1 MNEMNELER
10 LRARVAE
17 LEAERASAAGGAV
30 ATAGSDRHSGWR
42 APVSAVMIVLACLL
56 APLSVASV
64 WTNTI
69 ISDTDRYVDTVA
81 PVIDSPAVQSALT
94 TQVTAVV
101 MDNLDVDT
109 LTARTLTTI
118 AKQPNVPP
126 RVAAALPALAVPLV
140 NGIEGFTRDQVAKVL
155 ASPQFAQ
162 VWDQVNRVAHTQVVK
177 LLEGN
182 QGGAVSAQGDT
193 VTLNLAPVIA
203 AVKARLVSQ
212 GFALA
217 DNIPVVNKS
226 FVLAQSDSISQAQ
239 GFYKLLNTL
248 GVWLPIASLVL
259 LVGGVATARDRRRA
273 VLRGSL
279 GVVAGMVFLG
289 VLLTLARMWYVNTTP
304 ADVLTPSAAGDV
316 FDTLVR
322 FLRTSLRA
330 LAVAALL
337 AALAAFL
344 AGPST
349 AAVKTRATFEH
360 GLGSA
365 RAGAESAGWD
375 TGRFGTWTF
384 AHRRALQLSTMV
396 LAGLLLMFWTRP
408 TAWVVIGVGLAAV
421 LVLALIEFLGT
432 PPVSVVSVDT
442 AGAAPPPA
450 PTAPASPNQVSGAH
464 AEASGTA
471 RHPASGAQRRG

>member
-1 MNEMNELER
+1 M
-10 LRARVAE
+10 
-17 LEAERASAAGGAV
+17 
-30 ATAGSDRHSGWR
+30 
-42 APVSAVMIVLACLL
+42 
-56 APLSVASV
+56 
-64 WTNTI
+64 
-69 ISDTDRYVDTVA
+69 ISDASRCVGTVA

-94 TQVTAVV
+94 TQVTAAV
-101 MDNLDVDT
+101 MDNLDADT
-109 LTARTLTTI
+109 LTARTLATI

-162 VWDQVNRVAHTQVVK
+162 VWDQVNRVAHTQVLK

-217 DNIPVVNKS
+217 DNIPAVHRS

-239 GFYKLLNTL
+239 TFYQLLNTL

-273 VLRGSL
+273 LLRGSL
-279 GVVAGMVFLG
+279 GVVAGMVVLG

-304 ADVLTPSAAGDV
+304 GNVLTPTAAGDV

-337 AALAAFL
+337 VALAAFL
-344 AGPST
+344 AGPSA

-365 RAGAESAGWD
+365 RQGAESAGWD
-375 TGRFGTWTF
+375 AGRFGTWTF
-384 AHRRALQLSTMV
+384 AHRRALQVTTMA
-396 LAGLLLMFWTRP
+396 LAGLVLMFWTRP

-432 PPVSVVSVDT
+432 PPVALV
-442 AGAAPPPA
+442 AAPSTAAA
-450 PTAPASPNQVSGAH
+450 PTAPEPPTGVPL
-464 AEASGTA
+464 EASGAA
-471 RHPASGAQRRG
+471 RQPAGDRTGPRT

>member
-1 MNEMNELER
+1 MDEKSELEQ

-17 LEAERASAAGGAV
+17 LETDPTSAGDGTVAGRRP
-30 ATAGSDRHSGWR
+30 AGHAGWR
-42 APVSAVMIVLACLL
+42 APVSAVMIILGCVL

-64 WTNTI
+64 WTNAM
-69 ISDTDRYVDTVA
+69 ISDTNRYVTTVA

-94 TQVTAVV
+94 TQVTAAV
-101 MDNLDVDT
+101 MDNLDVQT
-109 LTARTLTTI
+109 LTAQTLQAI

-126 RVAAALPALAVPLV
+126 RVAASLPALTVPLV
-140 NGIEGFTRDQVAKVL
+140 NGIEGFTRTQVAKVL

-162 VWDQVNRVAHTQVVK
+162 VWDQVNRVAHAQVVK

-182 QGGAVSAQGDT
+182 QGGAVTTQGDT
-193 VTLNLAPVIA
+193 VTLNLAPVVA

-212 GFALA
+212 GFGLA
-217 DNIPVVNKS
+217 NNIPVVNRS
-226 FVLAQSDSISQAQ
+226 FVLAESSSISRAQ
-239 GFYKLLNTL
+239 TFYQLLNTL
-248 GVWLPIASLVL
+248 GVWLPIAPLVL

-273 VLRGSL
+273 VLRGAL
-279 GVVAGMVFLG
+279 GVVAGMVVLG
-289 VLLTLARMWYVNTTP
+289 VLLALARMWYVNTTP
-304 ADVLTPSAAGDV
+304 GNVLSATAAGDV

-330 LAVAALL
+330 LAVAGLL
-337 AALAAFL
+337 VALAAFL

-349 AAVKTRATFEH
+349 AAVRTRATFGQ

-384 AHRRALQLSTMV
+384 AHRRALQLSTLV
-396 LAGLLLMFWTRP
+396 LAGLALMFWTRP
-408 TAWVVIGVGLAAV
+408 TAWVVVGVALAAV

-432 PPVSVVSVDT
+432 PPVRVVAVE
-442 AGAAPPPA
+442 AGGVATPSASHPESRAAAEP
-450 PTAPASPNQVSGAH
+450 SDH
-464 AEASGTA
+464 ARIT
-471 RHPASGAQRRG
+471 RGG